1 MVYTLG
7 DMTAVGVEIL
17 VQVAEALVGEAE
29 AEEGGMGEVVEEQ
42 LVLAAHSNQ
51 QGNHK
56 RGMV

>member
-1 MVYTLG
+1 M
-7 DMTAVGVEIL
+7 EIL